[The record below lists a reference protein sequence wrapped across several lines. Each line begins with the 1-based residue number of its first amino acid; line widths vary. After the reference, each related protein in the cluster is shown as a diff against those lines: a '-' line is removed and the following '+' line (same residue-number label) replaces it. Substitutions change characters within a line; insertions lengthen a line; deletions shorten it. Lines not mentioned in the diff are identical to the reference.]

1 MEYRER
7 NNHDSLVST
16 STYASTAYDPASY
29 TAIKDGETKEHE
41 QRATDPMLVDETVT
55 IQPWKAS
62 KHQMII
68 IITLSIMS
76 FVIALDANVIVTSL
90 SSIIQDIGGTST
102 QAFWIGTSYLISC
115 AVAMPFLASLS
126 DIFGRPIIL
135 IGSLIL
141 FTLGTILC
149 CVASDIGLLLVGR
162 VIQGVGAGGM
172 YVLSLVVFT
181 DIVPLRHRP
190 KLYGIIQM
198 AWAVGSLVGP
208 IIGGAIAEHTTW
220 RWIFYINF
228 PICGYSLIAVPI
240 LLTLKPPTATFSQKL
255 KRVDWLGGFLFIGS
269 MVTFLIGLS
278 WGGND
283 FPWRSVQT
291 LVPLFIGAGGLA
303 VALVYEHK
311 FAKLPFLRK
320 ILFTDRSAIVVYIL
334 GALQG
339 FILYGQL
346 YYIPFYF
353 LSVPEYSPTMAGV
366 AMLPVTLLLL
376 PGSIISGILV
386 SRYNAYRWSIWIG
399 WALLA
404 LASGLLIYWG
414 VGTSVAVHVITLVIG
429 GVGHGFILNA
439 QTFVTGA
446 IVDPQNSGHAAS
458 MYLFLRMLG
467 CAIGVNVGST
477 TFQNV
482 MALKLRRQGIAEDIA
497 RRAEE
502 YLLVVK
508 TLPDGTFKDAVLESY
523 AYGFKG
529 VHGVYVALA
538 VIAFFLSF
546 LIRHYDLNRIH
557 ETEHRLQQNRV
568 SRMFETHQHR
578 TRGEPIPTSD
588 ESS

>member
-1 MEYRER
+1 MASKDRQ
-7 NNHDSLVST
+7 HDSMVST
-16 STYASTAYDPASY
+16 STYASTAYDPAAY
-29 TAIKDGETKEHE
+29 TTLKETKEHE
-41 QRATDPMLVDETVT
+41 QRGASDPMLVDEALMN
-55 IQPWKAS
+55 IPEWKAS

-102 QAFWIGTSYLISC
+102 QAFWVGTAYLISC

-135 IGSLIL
+135 IGSLIF
-141 FTLGTILC
+141 FTVGTILC
-149 CVASDIGLLLVGR
+149 CIAGGIGLLLVGR

-228 PICGYSLIAVPI
+228 PICGYSLVAVPV
-240 LLTLKPPTATFSQKL
+240 LLTLKPPTATFAEKL
-255 KRVDWLGGFLFIGS
+255 KKVDWLGGFLFIGS
-269 MVTFLIGLS
+269 MVTFLVGIS

-283 FPWRSVQT
+283 FPWRSAQT
-291 LVPLFIGAGGLA
+291 LVPVFIGAAGLA
-303 VALVYEHK
+303 VALFYEYK
-311 FAKLPFLRK
+311 FARYPFLKK
-320 ILFTDRSAIVVYIL
+320 ILFPDVSSITVYVL
-334 GALQG
+334 GLIQG

-353 LSVPEYSPTMAGV
+353 LSVDQYSPTKAGV

-376 PGSIISGILV
+376 PGSIISGVLV
-386 SRYNAYRWSIWIG
+386 SRFNAYRWSIWIG
-399 WALLA
+399 WALMA
-404 LASGLLIYWG
+404 LASGLLIYWD
-414 VGTSVAVHVITLVIG
+414 VDTSVGVHIITLVIG
-429 GVGHGFILNA
+429 GVGHGFVLNA

-446 IVDPQNSGHAAS
+446 IVDPVNSGHAAS

-477 TFQNV
+477 VFQNV
-482 MALKLRRQGIAEDIA
+482 MALKLERKGIASDIA
-497 RRAEE
+497 QRAEE

-508 TLPDGTFKDAVLESY
+508 TLPDGTFKDAILESY
-523 AYGFKG
+523 AFGFKG
-529 VHGVYVALA
+529 VHGVYVSLA
-538 VIAFFLSF
+538 VIAFGLSF
-546 LIRHYDLNRIH
+546 LIRHYDLNRMH
-557 ETEHRLQQNRV
+557 ETAHTLHENRV
-568 SRMFETHQHR
+568 SRMFDGNRQSRHQ
-578 TRGEPIPTSD
+578 PLPTSD

>member
-1 MEYRER
+1 
-7 NNHDSLVST
+7 
-16 STYASTAYDPASY
+16 
-29 TAIKDGETKEHE
+29 
-41 QRATDPMLVDETVT
+41 
-55 IQPWKAS
+55 
-62 KHQMII
+62 
-68 IITLSIMS
+68 
-76 FVIALDANVIVTSL
+76 
-90 SSIIQDIGGTST
+90 
-102 QAFWIGTSYLISC
+102 
-115 AVAMPFLASLS
+115 
-126 DIFGRPIIL
+126 
-135 IGSLIL
+135 
-141 FTLGTILC
+141 
-149 CVASDIGLLLVGR
+149 
-162 VIQGVGAGGM
+162 
-172 YVLSLVVFT
+172 
-181 DIVPLRHRP
+181 
-190 KLYGIIQM
+190 
-198 AWAVGSLVGP
+198 
-208 IIGGAIAEHTTW
+208 
-220 RWIFYINF
+220 
-228 PICGYSLIAVPI
+228 
-240 LLTLKPPTATFSQKL
+240 
-255 KRVDWLGGFLFIGS
+255 
-269 MVTFLIGLS
+269 
-278 WGGND
+278 
-283 FPWRSVQT
+283 
-291 LVPLFIGAGGLA
+291 
-303 VALVYEHK
+303 
-311 FAKLPFLRK
+311 
-320 ILFTDRSAIVVYIL
+320 
-334 GALQG
+334 
-339 FILYGQL
+339 
-346 YYIPFYF
+346 
-353 LSVPEYSPTMAGV
+353 MAGV

-376 PGSIISGILV
+376 PGSIVSGILV